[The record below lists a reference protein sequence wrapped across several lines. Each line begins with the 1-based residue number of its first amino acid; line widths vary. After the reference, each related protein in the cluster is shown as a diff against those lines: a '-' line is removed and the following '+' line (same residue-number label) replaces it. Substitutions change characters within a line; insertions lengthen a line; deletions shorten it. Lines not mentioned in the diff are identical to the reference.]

1 MVPVFFL
8 DICFETRRQ
17 LGLFVLTT
25 HTAMAARHSGPA
37 ARTGE
42 LAFPGLFRMVFTHP
56 SPTIAEYTL
65 HHGGLDLRLG
75 ILHHGDKATQ

>member
-1 MVPVFFL
+1 MVATCFL
-8 DICFETRRQ
+8 DVCFKNRRQ
-17 LGLFVLTT
+17 IGLFVLTT

-42 LAFPGLFRMVFTHP
+42 LAFPGLFRMVLTYP
-56 SPTIAEYTL
+56 SPTIAEYTF
-65 HHGGLDLRLG
+65 HDGCLDLRQD